1 MNKIRV
7 SLFQTTKL
15 EKLNKIV
22 EYYIV
27 NNEKTFDKR
36 GDAMNDIYF
45 PLKKK
50 DNLLCIQNT
59 NSFLIEEFHSF
70 DISG

>member
-1 MNKIRV
+1 MKKIRV

-45 PLKKK
+45 P
-50 DNLLCIQNT
+50 
-59 NSFLIEEFHSF
+59 
-70 DISG
+70 